1 MCLWFSFNSETVFNY
16 ININGTQN
24 WHFKLQLP
32 KLLLLLCGGGKLL
45 PPSPSLP
52 PPLQNG
58 YWYRAFIKTPSRW
71 GKEMASLALVEIS
84 CQFVL
89 PSRDFDELVA
99 VVEHLETRSVV
110 NPKEVALAKREE
122 QKKKQGKA
130 NKKKKSKDSR
140 DWVIRNSGF

>member
-1 MCLWFSFNSETVFNY
+1 M
-16 ININGTQN
+16 
-24 WHFKLQLP
+24 
-32 KLLLLLCGGGKLL
+32 
-45 PPSPSLP
+45 
-52 PPLQNG
+52 
-58 YWYRAFIKTPSRW
+58 AF
-71 GKEMASLALVEIS
+71 LALVEIS